1 MLIGG
6 PNQSHKVNF
15 KEPLPARG
23 KISKKTFAFC
33 FVNTFSEL
41 LEESFMKERCFLARF
56 ACHSRI
62 RRVVLSDGIG
72 EHGNC
77 IFFIKIFLNNSTN
90 DIVIS

>member
-33 FVNTFSEL
+33 FVNTFPEIF
-41 LEESFMKERCFLARF
+41 EESFVKERYLFSAASLSTPASGGRCLAKGL
-56 ACHSRI
+56 ANM
-62 RRVVLSDGIG
+62 GIA
-72 EHGNC
+72 
-77 IFFIKIFLNNSTN
+77 FS
-90 DIVIS
+90 